1 MRPSAEIGRA
11 VEPALARPV
20 AHQQEHGAAEPKQ
33 DQKPEDVEA
42 PEPEPGIVI
51 ARLGEKCRRD
61 RDQENH
67 RPGGSQPE
75 ILLLITAE
83 RLHLIDVGRLECEH
97 GKRGNAK
104 NCPDIA
110 PFEAF
115 DGNEIANVD
124 DQTGCDDEQE
134 FGYAHDPGHHNR
146 GPGSSQRRSGR
157 SSSHGRRSHRFLLRR
172 NLPVDEGRGGG
183 RLRVH
188 HFARAEIEHHAVLTK
203 IRAGSKRKVL
213 KKGLER
219 VHDPVWRSHVGA
231 TRRRDRPRGRLGSLH
246 RR

>member
-1 MRPSAEIGRA
+1 
-11 VEPALARPV
+11 
-20 AHQQEHGAAEPKQ
+20 
-33 DQKPEDVEA
+33 
-42 PEPEPGIVI
+42 
-51 ARLGEKCRRD
+51 
-61 RDQENH
+61 DQENH

-115 DGNEIANVD
+115 DGNEIANVA

-157 SSSHGRRSHRFLLRR
+157 TSRTVAGATGSFSVATFPSTKVGAAADCESTNLRVRRS
-172 NLPVDEGRGGG
+172 
-183 RLRVH
+183 
-188 HFARAEIEHHAVLTK
+188 
-203 IRAGSKRKVL
+203 
-213 KKGLER
+213 
-219 VHDPVWRSHVGA
+219 
-231 TRRRDRPRGRLGSLH
+231 
-246 RR
+246 